1 MTNVQFYLSWREYYD
16 AERFLHQKAG
26 LFSVPLFRQWR
37 LKTRW
42 SRKAILRAEHH
53 VSFSLEGIFYVMDN
67 IESNLDWK
75 YFHHWAETTEGF
87 LLIRAEDVFNLI
99 PKRAF
104 ASQVRMDEFRQLL
117 TTKLRPQ

>member
-1 MTNVQFYLSWREYYD
+1 MTKVRFYLSWREYYE
-16 AERFLHQKAG
+16 AERYLHQKVG

-37 LKTRW
+37 LKARW
-42 SRKAILRAEHH
+42 GRKAILRAEHQ
-53 VSFSLEGIFYVMDN
+53 VSFSPDGIYYVMDT

-75 YFHHWAETTEGF
+75 YFHSWDETADSF

-104 ASQVRMDEFRQLL
+104 TNSALTEEFRLL
-117 TTKLRPQ
+117 LSSKLLSL